1 VEERRMR
8 QEIQDVLEG
17 WCWCA
22 FYRKTFRITRFGC
35 NEPLAEITVEDFLR
49 TNYPEDKALMG
60 LDATDIPE
68 GTEYL
73 LTSGAYVPRYNPAYD
88 PRLDERRKATHFAR
102 YARKG
107 ALLDYVTWLEIG
119 LFALSLRRARA
130 NYTILTNNM
139 AERLERSPPR

>member
-1 VEERRMR
+1 MRR
-8 QEIQDVLEG
+8 EIQDVLEG

-22 FYRKTFRITRFGC
+22 FDGGTFRITKFGC
-35 NEPLAEITVEDFLR
+35 NELLAEIPVEDFLR
-49 TNYPEDKALMG
+49 TNYPEDKSLMG
-60 LDATDIPE
+60 LAASDIPE

-73 LTSGAYVPRYNPAYD
+73 LTSGAYSPRYNPAYD

-130 NYTILTNNM
+130 NYKILTNNM
-139 AERLERSPPR
+139 AQRLKSPPLR